1 MKLTNDQWSR
11 IIQALVTFIVTVC
24 NVVLVS
30 SCAVTM
36 SMSIQKNNS
45 SSNQQSLV
53 MILLLWIYL
62 LISSFMISTIKIYRQ
77 CYYCWNSQGRETGSF
92 KVIRSRR
99 PSFDVFK

>member
-45 SSNQQSLV
+45 SSHQQIDQKSA
-53 MILLLWIYL
+53 
-62 LISSFMISTIKIYRQ
+62 SRNDSTTLDLSP
-77 CYYCWNSQGRETGSF
+77 NF
-92 KVIRSRR
+92 
-99 PSFDVFK
+99 

>member
-45 SSNQQSLV
+45 SSHQQIDQKSE
-53 MILLLWIYL
+53 
-62 LISSFMISTIKIYRQ
+62 SRNDSTTLDLSP
-77 CYYCWNSQGRETGSF
+77 NF
-92 KVIRSRR
+92 
-99 PSFDVFK
+99 